1 MTKAFFKKYGFNYI
15 PGFVLMIACSWI
27 QTRAPLAL
35 GEAISAVND
44 GRRAE
49 FVHQALMI
57 LVIAAAT
64 FVTRFGWRWFIIR
77 TSRELEVY
85 LRDELYTHW
94 LNLPVGYFGTAR
106 SGDLMAY
113 AINDVNAVRLLFGMV
128 FAQFINAVS
137 SLIFS
142 VGEMAS
148 GIDLRLTLYSLLPVP
163 VALVTVILLGRLVQA
178 RARRAQELFS
188 TISGH
193 VQENINGMRVIKA
206 FAQEEPQYKEYESE
220 SDKKRRANIQWYFT
234 AAYMDPIIRV
244 VFGISYAVGLVYGG
258 QLVMNKTI
266 TLADYIAFNSFLT
279 MIVMPIMMIGR
290 INNNL
295 QRGIASYKRLKE
307 LMDVQETPAFDL
319 TDDGR
324 TIKPAVSARQLSF
337 SYPGSSDCALTD
349 ISFDLPEGG
358 VLGIAGPTGS
368 GKTTLLSLILKLV
381 PCADGELFVGGEDI
395 NKVPAAV
402 IRRQTGYV
410 PQDGFLFDESIRENV
425 RFFSD
430 ATDADI
436 THALDTAGMTGDIAG
451 MPAGQ
456 DTICGERG
464 NHLSGGQ
471 RQRVSLA
478 RALIRKPDLLLLDD
492 TLSAVDSATE
502 ERILANLK
510 GELRGRSCI
519 VISHRLSAVKDADEI
534 LYLEGGRIIERGTHA
549 HLMALGGK
557 YCEMYTLQSRAQDA
571 DDKHA

>member
-381 PCADGELFVGGEDI
+381 PCAESCSW
-395 NKVPAAV
+395 AA
-402 IRRQTGYV
+402 RT
-410 PQDGFLFDESIRENV
+410 
-425 RFFSD
+425 
-430 ATDADI
+430 
-436 THALDTAGMTGDIAG
+436 
-451 MPAGQ
+451 
-456 DTICGERG
+456 
-464 NHLSGGQ
+464 
-471 RQRVSLA
+471 
-478 RALIRKPDLLLLDD
+478 
-492 TLSAVDSATE
+492 
-502 ERILANLK
+502 
-510 GELRGRSCI
+510 
-519 VISHRLSAVKDADEI
+519 
-534 LYLEGGRIIERGTHA
+534 
-549 HLMALGGK
+549 
-557 YCEMYTLQSRAQDA
+557 
-571 DDKHA
+571 

>member
-381 PCADGELFVGGEDI
+381 PCADGELFVGGEDV

-456 DTICGERG
+456 DTVCGERG